1 MLSKFFQSFNEKKDN
16 NEDHSFDSD
25 LYNLIYEI
33 IVADH
38 EITEQEINLASE
50 LVEFYFIF
58 HRKKKFEQ
66 SSRSR
71 IVLNQ
76 IISMSLTTLLNYCN

>member
-33 IVADH
+33 IIADH
-38 EITEQEINLASE
+38 EITEQEINLAAE
-50 LVEFYFIF
+50 LVEYYFKIPKQ
-58 HRKKKFEQ
+58 HRK
-66 SSRSR
+66 
-71 IVLNQ
+71 
-76 IISMSLTTLLNYCN
+76 